1 MIDSPDDN
9 AATSKEQEGK
19 STRES
24 VSCFLFKFQAMIASP
39 NDNAAPFRSRDRR
52 GCRIGH
58 NDNAAPAK
66 AAAARSS
73 EKEGQSTRE
82 SCSSF

>member
-1 MIDSPDDN
+1 MTMLRLSSSGTEED
-9 AATSKEQEGK
+9 AA
-19 STRES
+19 
-24 VSCFLFKFQAMIASP
+24 LA
-39 NDNAAPFRSRDRR
+39 
-52 GCRIGH
+52 